1 MELYQELDYK
11 NSQLDQAIKTLRKHG
26 TELAEAESSYKEALS
41 KEVLRLRDEGMAVT
55 LINLVIYGLPSIKT
69 LRLQRDIAKV
79 TYDANQEYINILKL
93 QIRLIESQLEREWG
107 NTK

>member
-1 MELYQELDYK
+1 MELHEELAYKNRELD
-11 NSQLDQAIKTLRKHG
+11 SAIKTLRTNG
-26 TELAEAESSYKEALS
+26 TALAEAERDYKEALS

-55 LINLVIYGLPSIKT
+55 LINLVIYGLPSIST
-69 LRLQRDIAKV
+69 LRLKRDIAKV
-79 TYDANQEYINILKL
+79 TYDANEEYINILKL